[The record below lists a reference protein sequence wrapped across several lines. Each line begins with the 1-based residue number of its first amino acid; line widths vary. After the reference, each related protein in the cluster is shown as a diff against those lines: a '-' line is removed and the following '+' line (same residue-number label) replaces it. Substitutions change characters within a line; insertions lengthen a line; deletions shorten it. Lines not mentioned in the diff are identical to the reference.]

1 MKISNKIKIVLA
13 ALAFASGFI
22 FATTPTFAA
31 TQELKCPSGYEYD
44 SNKHLCMMVKTND
57 DTMWGDVSTI
67 MNWMFVLV
75 GIVSVPLT
83 VAGIVLTVIGAKK
96 QSKMKENK
104 KDKTTDGKKKKKGML
119 IAGIIMLCVGVVG
132 FVVALLGAAIVNFA
146 LDATFAGV

>member
-1 MKISNKIKIVLA
+1 
-13 ALAFASGFI
+13 
-22 FATTPTFAA
+22 
-31 TQELKCPSGYEYD
+31 
-44 SNKHLCMMVKTND
+44 
-57 DTMWGDVSTI
+57 
-67 MNWMFVLV
+67 MNWMFILV
-75 GIVSVPLT
+75 DIVSVPLT